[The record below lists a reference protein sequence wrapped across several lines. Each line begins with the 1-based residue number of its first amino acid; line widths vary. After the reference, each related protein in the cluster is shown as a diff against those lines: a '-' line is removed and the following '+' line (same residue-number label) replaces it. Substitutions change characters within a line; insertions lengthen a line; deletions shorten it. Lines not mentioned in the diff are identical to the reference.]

1 VAEWPRCI
9 SRGTSGGS
17 GRGGHDGAPERA
29 ATWYG
34 RLAFAYAL
42 WGRRD
47 SARKIVRELTDR
59 SRREYIPS
67 FQFALAYAGL
77 GDRDQTFGWLNK
89 GADMREPFPGS
100 ATLSDPLFDSVRSD
114 PRYTRLLTRIGLK

>member
-1 VAEWPRCI
+1 VAEEDTTVRL
-9 SRGTSGGS
+9 S
-17 GRGGHDGAPERA
+17 GRRLGM
-29 ATWYG
+29 G

-67 FQFALAYAGL
+67 FQFAPAYAGL